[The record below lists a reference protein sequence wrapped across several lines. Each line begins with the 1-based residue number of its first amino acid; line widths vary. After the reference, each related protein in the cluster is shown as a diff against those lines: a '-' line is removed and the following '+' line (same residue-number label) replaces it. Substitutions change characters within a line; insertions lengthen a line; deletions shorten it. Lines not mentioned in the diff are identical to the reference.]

1 MNYFKPNDL
10 VLLTFRPTE
19 FMPDGLVEMNDK
31 KFYVAKPVLK
41 GMAYELIGCVS
52 RAGVPYTIAEDWL
65 VPIKEGKR
73 R

>member
-1 MNYFKPNDL
+1 MNQFKPNDL

-19 FMPDGLVEMNDK
+19 FMPEGLVGMNDL
-31 KFYVAKPVLK
+31 KFRVAKPVLK
-41 GMAYELIGCVS
+41 GTAYELIGCIS